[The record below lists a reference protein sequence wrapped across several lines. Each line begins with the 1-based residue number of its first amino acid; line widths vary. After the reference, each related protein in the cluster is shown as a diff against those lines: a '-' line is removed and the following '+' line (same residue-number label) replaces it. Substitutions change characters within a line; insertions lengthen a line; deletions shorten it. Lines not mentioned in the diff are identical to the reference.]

1 MKFLE
6 KIIQYGILLLVFLIP
21 WQARWIISGGEI
33 NGGPWEYGTQS
44 LYATEILLALILV
57 LLIIRFFVEAA
68 AARRLGEKKKTPQ
81 RGRLYK
87 SIGVLFLIY
96 AGISVFWA
104 IDKNVALIHWR
115 WLVEAGILMALVR
128 LEGSRN
134 TNAPIRMAII
144 ISAAI
149 QAMWG
154 IGQFL
159 MQSIPAST
167 ILGIAQQS
175 ADVLGASVVETMD
188 GRWLRAYGSFP
199 HPNML
204 GGWLVLGLVV
214 IIRKIQETR
223 YKQIQISNI
232 QLLFLYASFIV
243 ILFGLLATFSRSAWL
258 AFGVFTIFWF
268 IKEMSKC
275 HSGLDPES
283 RSKNKNWIP
292 AFAGMTLIVAVV
304 SIFIAIFP
312 QPFLTRLNNT
322 SRLEYKSTSE
332 RQASLSEGWQIIKKH
347 PLLGVGVGN
356 YGLAVHRDIDSTQP
370 AYYYQ
375 PVHNVFLLIWAE
387 LGLIGLLFILLI
399 VFLSLRPR
407 SSGGS
412 NPDNALNIVS
422 SKGDIQ
428 RDGRI
433 AAVAGTLPRND
444 MIFVLPLI
452 VILLFDHY
460 PWSLYSGLMI
470 SALYLANIS
479 RK

>member
-1 MKFLE
+1 MAMKFLE

-96 AGISVFWA
+96 AGLSIFWA

-312 QPFLTRLNNT
+312 QPFLTRLSGDN
-322 SRLEYKSTSE
+322 RLEYKSTSE
-332 RQASLSEGWQIIKKH
+332 RKASLSEGWLIIKKH
-347 PLLGVGVGN
+347 PLLGIGVGN

-370 AYYYQ
+370 AYFYQ
-375 PVHNVFLLIWAE
+375 PVHNVFLLIWGE
-387 LGLIGLLFILLI
+387 LGAVGLFLILLI
-399 VFLSLRPR
+399 VFLSLRWA
-407 SSGGS
+407 S
-412 NPDNALNIVS
+412 
-422 SKGDIQ
+422 
-428 RDGRI
+428 
-433 AAVAGTLPRND
+433 ND
-444 MIFVLPLI
+444 MVLILPLL
-452 VILLFDHY
+452 VISLFDHY
-460 PWSLYSGLMI
+460 LWSLYSGLMI